1 LRAGLDR
8 VSRGRRSDLPVGLFL
23 LGWGVRFA
31 KRGAASMSSA
41 SAQDRRSGTVPT
53 PNCCIPSAPVLRFR
67 AAGAATSILMEPF
80 HVCPTWEGV
89 DIGPARRHRCHRQEL
104 PYRLRQQ
111 SLLGEFGRSALQT
124 RDIAQILQ
132 RATELCAQGLET
144 PFAKVLEYI
153 PDDKR
158 LLLRA
163 GIGWAAGTIGEVSL
177 GVDLES
183 PAGFAFQTGQMVI
196 SNHLQEET
204 RFRTPKLLRDHGIR
218 RAINVL
224 IARGGEGHL
233 PFGVLEVD
241 SPEAGQFNLADADF
255 LAGFAGLLG
264 LAIERQHADA
274 DLREALEHQAM
285 LTREMSHR
293 VKNSLASVVGL
304 LARAG
309 PQRAVGGCPQRPPG
323 RRVTHH
329 HDCQVH
335 DHLWRSTQI
344 GFVDI
349 ADFAGELCRN
359 LQQTVSHKVNCSF
372 TPLMISADKAI
383 PLGLL
388 INELVTNSAK
398 HAYPD
403 ASGEISVSGERRGAD
418 LHVEVSDQGIGLPGD
433 FDIDQPRAS
442 LGFKGDQEPAR
453 PTRRPHCR
461 GLQHAERRHGAA
473 GCAVAGRCV
482 GGRGVA

>member
-1 LRAGLDR
+1 ML
-8 VSRGRRSDLPVGLFL
+8 SF
-23 LGWGVRFA
+23 W
-31 KRGAASMSSA
+31 
-41 SAQDRRSGTVPT
+41 
-53 PNCCIPSAPVLRFR
+53 
-67 AAGAATSILMEPF
+67 AAGAAPSILTVPF
-80 HVCPTWEGV
+80 MSFPPGKESISAPTEATTV
-89 DIGPARRHRCHRQEL
+89 TRKEL

-124 RDIAQILQ
+124 RDIAVILQ

-144 PFAKVLEYI
+144 RFAKVLEYM

-158 LLLRA
+158 LLVCA
-163 GIGWAAGTIGEVSL
+163 GLGWASGTIGQVSL

-183 PAGFAFQTGQMVI
+183 PAGYAFQTGKMVI
-196 SNHLQEET
+196 SNHLKKET
-204 RFRTPKLLRDHGIR
+204 RFRTPKLLSDHGIR

-241 SPEAGQFNLADADF
+241 SPESGQFDVADADF
-255 LAGFAGLLG
+255 LSGFAGLLG
-264 LAIERQHADA
+264 IAIERQHADA
-274 DLREALEHQAM
+274 DLREALDHQAM

-304 LARAG
+304 L
-309 PQRAVGGCPQRPPG
+309 
-323 RRVTHH
+323 RVQSRSASSEDVRDALNDAASRITTIA
-329 HDCQVH
+329 QVH
-335 DHLWRSTQI
+335 DHLWRSTKI

-359 LQQTVSHKVNCSF
+359 LQETVSHRISCTF
-372 TPLMISADKAI
+372 GHLMISADKAI

-403 ASGEISVSGERRGAD
+403 VSGEIHVSVERRGAD
-418 LHVEVSDQGIGLPGD
+418 LHVEVSDQGIGLPKD
-433 FDIDQPRAS
+433 FDIDKPRAS
-442 LGFKGDQEPAR
+442 LGFKVIKSLLAQLDGR
-453 PTRRPHCR
+453 I
-461 GLQHAERRHGAA
+461 
-473 GCAVAGRCV
+473 AVASDTPK
-482 GGRGVA
+482 GVTVQLDVPLEPNAGAS

>member
-1 LRAGLDR
+1 
-8 VSRGRRSDLPVGLFL
+8 
-23 LGWGVRFA
+23 
-31 KRGAASMSSA
+31 M
-41 SAQDRRSGTVPT
+41 
-53 PNCCIPSAPVLRFR
+53 
-67 AAGAATSILMEPF
+67 AATSDHFNWTGQFMAIPPSMES
-80 HVCPTWEGV
+80 VSA
-89 DIGPARRHRCHRQEL
+89 PAALTDVTRQEL

-144 PFAKVLEYI
+144 TFAKVLEYM

-158 LLLRA
+158 LLVRA
-163 GIGWAAGTIGEVSL
+163 GVGWAPGTVGHVSL
-177 GVDLES
+177 GIDMES
-183 PAGFAFQTGQMVI
+183 PAGYAFHTAQIVI

-204 RFRTPKLLRDHGIR
+204 RFRTPKLLSDHGIK

-241 SPEAGQFNLADADF
+241 SPDSGQFDLADADF
-255 LAGFAGLLG
+255 LAGFAALLG
-264 LAIERQHADA
+264 VAIERQHADA
-274 DLREALEHQAM
+274 ELQGALDHQAM

-304 LARAG
+304 LRVQGRNAQSEEVQNALKDAAARITTIA
-309 PQRAVGGCPQRPPG
+309 
-323 RRVTHH
+323 
-329 HDCQVH
+329 QVH
-335 DHLWRSTQI
+335 DHLWRSTKI

-349 ADFAGELCRN
+349 ADFTGELCRK
-359 LQQTVSHKVNCSF
+359 LQETVSHQIVCTF
-372 TPLMISADKAI
+372 GHLMISADKAI

-403 ASGEISVSGERRGAD
+403 GSGEIQVSGQRRD
-418 LHVEVSDQGIGLPGD
+418 SELHVEVSDRGIGLPKD

-442 LGFKGDQEPAR
+442 LGFKVIKSLVAQLDGR
-453 PTRRPHCR
+453 I
-461 GLQHAERRHGAA
+461 
-473 GCAVAGRCV
+473 AVASGPPK
-482 GGRGVA
+482 GVTVQLDVPLDAGEA

>member
-1 LRAGLDR
+1 M
-8 VSRGRRSDLPVGLFL
+8 PVPPG
-23 LGWGVRFA
+23 
-31 KRGAASMSSA
+31 KES
-41 SAQDRRSGTVPT
+41 
-53 PNCCIPSAPVLRFR
+53 ISAPTVASEVTRK
-67 AAGAATSILMEPF
+67 
-80 HVCPTWEGV
+80 
-89 DIGPARRHRCHRQEL
+89 EL

-144 PFAKVLEYI
+144 RFAKVLEYM

-158 LLLRA
+158 LLVRA
-163 GIGWAAGTIGEVSL
+163 GIGWAPGTIGQVTL

-183 PAGFAFQTGQMVI
+183 PAGFAFQTGQNVI
-196 SNHLQEET
+196 SNHLQQET
-204 RFRTPKLLRDHGIR
+204 RFRTPKLLSDHGIR

-224 IARGGEGHL
+224 IARGGEDHL

-241 SPEAGQFNLADADF
+241 SPDSGQFDVADADF

-264 LAIERQHADA
+264 IAIERQHADA
-274 DLREALEHQAM
+274 ELREALDHQAM

-304 LARAG
+304 LRV
-309 PQRAVGGCPQRPPG
+309 QG
-323 RRVTHH
+323 RSAQSEDVRNALQDAASRITTIA
-329 HDCQVH
+329 QVH
-335 DHLWRSTQI
+335 DHLWRSTRI

-359 LQQTVSHKVNCSF
+359 LQQTVSHKVICTF
-372 TPLMISADKAI
+372 DHLMISADKAI

-403 ASGEISVSGERRGAD
+403 GSGEISVSGEKRGAD
-418 LHVEVSDQGIGLPGD
+418 LHVEVSDRGIGLPKD

-442 LGFKGDQEPAR
+442 LGFKVIKSLLAQLEGR
-453 PTRRPHCR
+453 I
-461 GLQHAERRHGAA
+461 
-473 GCAVAGRCV
+473 AVASSTPT
-482 GGRGVA
+482 GVTVQLDLPLEVEASAA